1 MNIVIINSLRAAGD
15 AKYPVLIGAFLY
27 GVNEFT
33 TRLLFAF
40 HLDMGLVGIWLA
52 IAIDEWT
59 RAIIM
64 FFRWKSRAWERYTL
78 VKPEEQE
85 ENVSVQVQ

>member
-1 MNIVIINSLRAAGD
+1 MVLMSLPLG
-15 AKYPVLIGAFLY
+15 YF
-27 GVNEFT
+27 
-33 TRLLFAF
+33 FAF

-64 FFRWKSRAWERYTL
+64 FFRRRSRSWENYAL
-78 VKPEEQE
+78 VKPNEQDE
-85 ENVSVQVQ
+85 SVSVQAQ

>member
-1 MNIVIINSLRAAGD
+1 
-15 AKYPVLIGAFLY
+15 
-27 GVNEFT
+27 
-33 TRLLFAF
+33 
-40 HLDMGLVGIWLA
+40 MGLVGIWLA

-64 FFRWKSRAWERYTL
+64 FFRWKSRAWERYAL

-85 ENVSVQVQ
+85 RLFLFRRNNTRLIKA

>member
-1 MNIVIINSLRAAGD
+1 MVLMSLPLG
-15 AKYPVLIGAFLY
+15 YF
-27 GVNEFT
+27 
-33 TRLLFAF
+33 FAF

-64 FFRWKSRAWERYTL
+64 FFRWKSRWDVMHLLNLKNKRRLFLFRCNNTRLIKA
-78 VKPEEQE
+78 
-85 ENVSVQVQ
+85 